1 MPKKKSPKKN
11 PEEKVKK
18 QRNLKRNRARGN
30 AYECTIAQELREL
43 GYPNIKTSR
52 SESKAMDDRKVD
64 LVDLDNRLCFYPQLK
79 ATMNTPDYFGI
90 EKQCPLKDKP
100 FVIFWKKIK
109 ATESTF
115 RSEGELVMLPKKFF
129 YKLIQK
135 YDEQLHSN
143 VSGE

>member
-1 MPKKKSPKKN
+1 MPKKKLPKKN
-11 PEEKVKK
+11 PEEKAKK
-18 QRNLKRNRARGN
+18 RRNLKRNRARGN
-30 AYECTIAQELREL
+30 AYECTIAQELRDL

-64 LVDLDNRLCFYPQLK
+64 LVDLDNKLCFYPQLK

-90 EKQCPLKDKP
+90 SKQCPLKDKP

-115 RSEGELVMLPKKFF
+115 RSEGEIVMLPKEFF

-135 YDEQLHSN
+135 YDEQLCSN

>member
-1 MPKKKSPKKN
+1 MPKKKLPKKN
-11 PEEKVKK
+11 PEEKAKK

-90 EKQCPLKDKP
+90 SKQCPLKDKP

-115 RSEGELVMLPKKFF
+115 RSEGEIVMLPKEFF

-135 YDEQLHSN
+135 YDEQLCSN

>member
-1 MPKKKSPKKN
+1 MPKKN
-11 PEEKVKK
+11 LEEKAKK

-64 LVDLDNRLCFYPQLK
+64 LVDLDNKLCFYPQLK

-90 EKQCPLKDKP
+90 SKQCPLKDKP

-115 RSEGELVMLPKKFF
+115 RSEGEIVMLPKEFF

-135 YDEQLHSN
+135 YDEQLCSN

>member
-1 MPKKKSPKKN
+1 MPKKKLPKKN

-30 AYECTIAQELREL
+30 AYECAIAQELRDL
-43 GYPNIKTSR
+43 RYPNIKTSR

-64 LVDLDNRLCFYPQLK
+64 LVDLDNKLEFYPQIK

-100 FVIFWKKIK
+100 FIIFWKKIK

-115 RSEGELVMLPKKFF
+115 RSEGEIVMLPKSFF
-129 YKLIQK
+129 YELLKTYK
-135 YDEQLHSN
+135 NE
-143 VSGE
+143 

>member
-1 MPKKKSPKKN
+1 MPKKKLPKKN
-11 PEEKVKK
+11 PEEKAKK

-30 AYECTIAQELREL
+30 AYECTIAQELRDL

-64 LVDLDNRLCFYPQLK
+64 LVDLDNKLCFYPQLK

-90 EKQCPLKDKP
+90 SKQCPLKDKP

-115 RSEGELVMLPKKFF
+115 RSEGEIVMLPKEFF

-135 YDEQLHSN
+135 YDEQLCSN

>member
-1 MPKKKSPKKN
+1 MPKKKLPKKN

-30 AYECTIAQELREL
+30 AYECAIAQELRDL

-64 LVDLDNRLCFYPQLK
+64 LVDLDNKLEFYPQIK

-100 FVIFWKKIK
+100 FIIFWKKIK

-115 RSEGELVMLPKKFF
+115 RSEGEIVILPKSFF
-129 YKLIQK
+129 YELLKTYK
-135 YDEQLHSN
+135 NE
-143 VSGE
+143 

>member
-11 PEEKVKK
+11 PEEKAKK

-30 AYECTIAQELREL
+30 AYECAIAQELRDL
-43 GYPNIKTSR
+43 GYTNIKTSR
-52 SESKAMDDRKVD
+52 SESKAMDDRKID
-64 LVDLDNRLCFYPQLK
+64 LVDLDNKLEFYPQIK

-115 RSEGELVMLPKKFF
+115 RSEGELVMVPKSFF
-129 YKLIQK
+129 YELLKTYK
-135 YDEQLHSN
+135 HE
-143 VSGE
+143 

>member
-1 MPKKKSPKKN
+1 MPKKKLPKKN
-11 PEEKVKK
+11 LEEKAKK

-64 LVDLDNRLCFYPQLK
+64 LVDLDNKLCFYPQLK

-90 EKQCPLKDKP
+90 SKQCPLKDKP

-115 RSEGELVMLPKKFF
+115 RSEGEIVMLPKEFF

-135 YDEQLHSN
+135 YDEQLCSN